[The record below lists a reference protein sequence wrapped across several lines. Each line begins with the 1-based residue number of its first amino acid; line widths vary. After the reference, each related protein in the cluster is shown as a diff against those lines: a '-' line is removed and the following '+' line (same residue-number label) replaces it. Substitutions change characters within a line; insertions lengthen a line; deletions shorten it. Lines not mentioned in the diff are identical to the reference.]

1 MADID
6 YLRYLRFNDSLHE
19 INDKIVLM
27 LKRLLIR
34 NKFFLPLVT
43 IPIILSFVGLIFI
56 FEASAVNS
64 SRQFGDSFHY
74 LKSQVIWIFLGLIIM
89 TIFSLVDYRKLYFI
103 SFISLILTVILLVVV
118 LIPGIGSTAGG
129 ARRWIDFGSFN
140 LQPTELAKFSIIIYL
155 SSWFTNKEK
164 KRFLPF
170 VTLIGFLVFLVI
182 LQPDMGTAI
191 IIFLLSLTIYYF
203 SGANLM
209 DFVVILGGAL
219 ISFYI
224 LIKTSPYRFNRLL
237 AFFNPAIDP
246 LGISYHINQIFISLS
261 SGGLFGRGFGASRQK
276 YLFLPEAHTDS
287 IFAIIG
293 EEYGFIGALVL
304 ISVYLVFIYKIYHLI
319 RLAPDRL
326 SKLTLIGIFAFFNL
340 QFIVNLSGIV
350 GLFPI
355 TGVPLPFLSYG
366 GSNLLISFA
375 LIGIMLNIEKK
386 IGRI

>member
-1 MADID
+1 
-6 YLRYLRFNDSLHE
+6 
-19 INDKIVLM
+19 M
-27 LKRLLIR
+27 LKKLLIR

-43 IPIILSFVGLIFI
+43 IPIILSIVGLIFI

-64 SRQFGDSFHY
+64 SRQFGDSLRY
-74 LKSQVIWIFLGLIIM
+74 LKLQVVWIFLGLVVM
-89 TIFSLVDYRKLYFI
+89 VIFSFIDYRKLYFI
-103 SFISLILTVILLVVV
+103 SFISLIITIILLVIV

-129 ARRWIDFGSFN
+129 ARRWIDFGFFN

-170 VTLIGFLVFLVI
+170 ITLIGFLVFLII

-191 IIFLLSLTIYYF
+191 IVFLLSLTIYYF

-209 DFVVILGGAL
+209 DFVIILGGAVV
-219 ISFYI
+219 SFYF

-293 EEYGFIGALVL
+293 EEYGFIGVL
-304 ISVYLVFIYKIYHLI
+304 ILISIYFVFIYKIYHLI

-326 SKLTLIGIFAFFNL
+326 SRLITIGIFAFFNF
-340 QFIVNLSGIV
+340 QFIINLAGII

-375 LIGIMLNIEKK
+375 LIGIMLNIEKRVK
-386 IGRI
+386 V

>member
-1 MADID
+1 MI
-6 YLRYLRFNDSLHE
+6 
-19 INDKIVLM
+19 K
-27 LKRLLIR
+27 KLLVR

-64 SRQFGDSFHY
+64 SRQFGDSLRY
-74 LKSQVIWIFLGLIIM
+74 LKLQVIWIFLGLVVVV
-89 TIFSLVDYRKLYFI
+89 IFSFIDYRKLYFI
-103 SFISLILTVILLVVV
+103 SFISLIIAIILLVVV

-129 ARRWIDFGSFN
+129 ARRWIDFGFFN

-170 VTLIGFLVFLVI
+170 ITLIGFLVFLII

-203 SGANLM
+203 SGANLA
-209 DFVVILGGAL
+209 DFVVIFGGAL
-219 ISFYI
+219 VSFYF

-237 AFFNPAIDP
+237 AFFNPAIEP

-304 ISVYLVFIYKIYHLI
+304 ISLYFVFIYKIYHLI

-326 SKLTLIGIFAFFNL
+326 SKLVAIGIFAFFNI
-340 QFIVNLSGIV
+340 QFIINLAGIV

-375 LIGIMLNIEKK
+375 LIGIMMNIEKRVK
-386 IGRI
+386 V

>member
-1 MADID
+1 MIKK
-6 YLRYLRFNDSLHE
+6 LF
-19 INDKIVLM
+19 
-27 LKRLLIR
+27 IR
-34 NKFFLPLVT
+34 NKFFIPLLT
-43 IPIILSFVGLIFI
+43 IPVILSLIGLIFI

-64 SRQFGDSFHY
+64 SRQFGDSLHY
-74 LKSQVIWIFLGLIIM
+74 LKSQIVWIFLAITLMI
-89 TIFSLVDYRKLYFI
+89 IFSLTDYRKLYLIAF
-103 SFISLILTVILLVVV
+103 FSLIATIILLVIV
-118 LIPGIGSTAGG
+118 LIPGVGFKAGG
-129 ARRWIDFGSFN
+129 ARRWIDFGFFN

-155 SSWFTNKEK
+155 SSWFNNKEK

-170 VTLIGFLVFLVI
+170 VTLIGFLIFLII
-182 LQPDMGTAI
+182 LQPNIGTAI
-191 IIFLLSLTIYYF
+191 IVFLLSLTIYYF
-203 SGANLM
+203 SGANLI
-209 DFVVILGGAL
+209 DFIVILGGAL
-219 ISFYI
+219 VSFYF
-224 LIKTSPYRFNRLL
+224 LIKISPYRLNRLL

-304 ISVYLVFIYKIYHLI
+304 VSIYFVFIYKIYHLI

-326 SKLTLIGIFAFFNL
+326 SKLITIGIFAFFNL
-340 QFIVNLSGIV
+340 QFIINLAGIV
-350 GLFPI
+350 GLFPM

-375 LIGIMLNIEKK
+375 LIGIMMNIERRVKV
-386 IGRI
+386 

>member
-1 MADID
+1 M
-6 YLRYLRFNDSLHE
+6 
-19 INDKIVLM
+19 V
-27 LKRLLIR
+27 KRLLIR
-34 NKFFLPLVT
+34 NKFFIPLIT
-43 IPIILSFVGLIFI
+43 IPLILSLIGLIFI

-64 SRQFGDSFHY
+64 ARQFKDSLHY
-74 LKSQVIWIFLGLIIM
+74 LKLQMVWIFLGLIIM
-89 TIFSLVDYRKLYFI
+89 TIFSFIDYHKLYFF
-103 SFISLILTVILLVVV
+103 SFVSLIFTIILLMVV
-118 LIPGIGSTAGG
+118 LIPGVGFKAGG
-129 ARRWIDFGSFN
+129 ARRWIDFGFFN

-170 VTLIGFLVFLVI
+170 ITLIGFLVFLII
-182 LQPDMGTAI
+182 LQPNMGTAI
-191 IIFLLSLTIYYF
+191 IVFLLSLTIYYF

-219 ISFYI
+219 VSFYF

-293 EEYGFIGALVL
+293 EEYGFIGSLVL
-304 ISVYLVFIYKIYHLI
+304 ISVYFVLIYKIYHLI

-326 SKLTLIGIFAFFNL
+326 SKLITIGIFAFFNL
-340 QFIVNLSGIV
+340 QFIINLTGIV
-350 GLFPI
+350 GLLPI

-366 GSNLLISFA
+366 GSNLLISYA
-375 LIGIMLNIEKK
+375 LIGIMMNIERK
-386 IGRI
+386 IKI

>member
-1 MADID
+1 MIKK
-6 YLRYLRFNDSLHE
+6 LF
-19 INDKIVLM
+19 
-27 LKRLLIR
+27 IR
-34 NKFFLPLVT
+34 NKFFTTLIT
-43 IPIILSFVGLIFI
+43 IPLILSLVGLIFI

-64 SRQFGDSFHY
+64 SRQFGDSLRY
-74 LKSQVIWIFLGLIIM
+74 LKLQVVWIFLGLVVM
-89 TIFSLVDYRKLYFI
+89 AIFSFIDYRKLYFI
-103 SFISLILTVILLVVV
+103 SFISLIITIILLVIV

-129 ARRWIDFGSFN
+129 ARRWIDFGFFN

-170 VTLIGFLVFLVI
+170 ITLIGFLVFLII

-191 IIFLLSLTIYYF
+191 IVFLLSLTIYYF

-209 DFVVILGGAL
+209 DFVVILGGAVV
-219 ISFYI
+219 SFYF

-237 AFFNPAIDP
+237 AFFDPAIDP

-293 EEYGFIGALVL
+293 EEYGFIGALIL
-304 ISVYLVFIYKIYHLI
+304 INIYFVFIYKIYHLI
-319 RLAPDRL
+319 RLTPDRL
-326 SKLTLIGIFAFFNL
+326 SRLITIGIFAFFNF
-340 QFIVNLSGIV
+340 QFIINLAGVI

-375 LIGIMLNIEKK
+375 LIGIILNIEKK